1 MNILFVH
8 QNMPGQFKHLA
19 PHLAAEG
26 HRVVFLTRRKDI
38 VIPGVRTV
46 TYAVPREAGAQTH
59 HYVRLFENGVIAGQE
74 VVRQAQELRRGG
86 FVPDVVIA
94 HSGWGE
100 ALFLKDV
107 YPRVPLIVFS
117 EFYYRP
123 QELYFEASREV
134 TLDQVC
140 RLRARNANLLLSLE
154 ACDAAI
160 APTHW
165 QKSVQPA
172 AFHDKLSV
180 IFDGIDTRV
189 VTPDAAATFAL
200 PNGRVLSRED
210 EVVTYLARNLEPY
223 RGFPSFMRAVPRILA
238 ARPDAQVV
246 IVGGDD
252 VSYGSKPA
260 DGRTW
265 RETML
270 AEVAFDPER
279 VHFIPRLSYA
289 RYLSLLRVSAAH
301 VYLTYPF
308 VLSWSFMEAMAAGC
322 LVVGSATAPVQ
333 EVIRH
338 GVNGLLADF
347 HSPDEIAGTVIEA
360 LVAAATLEP
369 LRRAARQTVQDR
381 YELSVSLARQK
392 ALIEEVRR

>member
-1 MNILFVH
+1 
-8 QNMPGQFKHLA
+8 MPGQFKHLA